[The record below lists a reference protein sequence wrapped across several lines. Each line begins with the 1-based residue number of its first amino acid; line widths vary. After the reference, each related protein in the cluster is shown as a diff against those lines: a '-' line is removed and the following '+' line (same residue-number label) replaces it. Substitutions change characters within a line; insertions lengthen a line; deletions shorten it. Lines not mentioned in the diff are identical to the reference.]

1 MIIGSLSVL
10 STGSSFA
17 QTVGPQPQIAGPQQQ
32 IVASQQ
38 IVGVYT
44 QIEVQDSSGNLVSYF
59 ETSHTTITDPTR
71 FNQLIDQNMDL
82 FKSTIIN
89 VEGQNLEI
97 LKVND
102 TFVHHS
108 PTIVSQNFI
117 SVNTS
122 HGTEVLVTADHDGYP
137 VIPGDKVT
145 TYWTIIRTAAS

>member
-1 MIIGSLSVL
+1 MRLLFLALVIGSLLVL

-17 QTVGPQPQIAGPQQQ
+17 QTVGPQQ
-32 IVASQQ
+32 IVTPQQQ
-38 IVGVYT
+38 IVGVYA
-44 QIEVQDSSGNLVSYF
+44 QIEIQDSSGNLVSYF
-59 ETSHTTITDPTR
+59 ETSHTTILDPVR
-71 FNQLIDQNMDL
+71 FNQLIGQNMDL

-108 PTIVSQNFI
+108 PTIVSQNLI

-122 HGTEVLVTADHDGYP
+122 HGIEVLVTADHDGYP

-145 TYWTIIRTAAS
+145 SYWTIIRTAAS